1 MNQTLIDLIVT
12 LGSRVLVKRK
22 SLTKQGD
29 NIQLA
34 LSSLKAQKELSPVD
48 RRPNVRAK

>member
-22 SLTKQGD
+22 SLTKQIYRVTIF
-29 NIQLA
+29 NWP
-34 LSSLKAQKELSPVD
+34 SPV
-48 RRPNVRAK
+48 